1 MGLAL
6 SSTGRST
13 AAAPT
18 MSNSQS
24 PKLRSFIEAEHS
36 THTVVVWSKTYC
48 PYCSQTKTLLTSLP
62 NLSRNE
68 IQVHEL
74 DQHPQGDAIQREL
87 YAMSGQRTVPNV
99 FVRGQHLGGNDDTH
113 RAHRSGQLTKLL
125 RPPPVED

>member
-1 MGLAL
+1 
-6 SSTGRST
+6 
-13 AAAPT
+13 

-36 THTVVVWSKTYC
+36 AHTVVVWSKTYC

-113 RAHRSGQLTKLL
+113 RVHRSGQLSKLL
-125 RPPPVED
+125 RSQPVED